1 MALTSGTRLG
11 RHDIVAPIGA
21 GGMGEV
27 YRATD
32 SNLKRASNRDG
43 ANGIYVK
50 NTGGATPEELVLKSE
65 FPLFPAD
72 WSSDGKYIVYTEENP
87 KTKTDIWVL
96 PVSGERKPVPAVQTP
111 FADSSGQLSPDGRWM
126 SVEIKAQKPPSQFE
140 VGIPQ
145 LAVRT
150 RTAGSFGVTPDGQ
163 RFLVN
168 GREADSAESSTLTVI
183 LNWAAALGAKK

>member
-11 RHDIVAPIGA
+11 PHDIVAPIGA

-96 PVSGERKPVPAVQTP
+96 PVSGERKPVLAVQTP
-111 FADSSGQLSPDGRWM
+111 FADSSGQLSPPQASRVCGARPDEAE
-126 SVEIKAQKPPSQFE
+126 VE
-140 VGIPQ
+140 
-145 LAVRT
+145 AV
-150 RTAGSFGVTPDGQ
+150 GVTFAPWDSPDS
-163 RFLVN
+163 R
-168 GREADSAESSTLTVI
+168 SS
-183 LNWAAALGAKK
+183 